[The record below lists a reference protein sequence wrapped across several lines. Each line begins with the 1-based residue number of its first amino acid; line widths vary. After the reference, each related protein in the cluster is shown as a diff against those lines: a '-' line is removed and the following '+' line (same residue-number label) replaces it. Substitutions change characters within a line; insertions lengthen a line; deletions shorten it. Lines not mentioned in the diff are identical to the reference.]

1 MTNTEDKK
9 IDPVEFLAVYQ
20 KMQRL
25 SPKALERVNG
35 FIDGISAGF
44 DIAVNQ
50 QEQKGAQKKIL

>member
-1 MTNTEDKK
+1 MANTENKK

-20 KMQRL
+20 KMQQL

-44 DIAVNQ
+44 YLAAEQ
-50 QEQKGAQKKIL
+50 QEKKGA